1 MLLSA
6 FRRVRRSL
14 LAFFEGR
21 RRKEEEPS
29 LKSEQFAQHSLRFL
43 ESKWG
48 RVPTNLRSSVPV
60 PSLQEDTTTPHTLSK
75 AQSSPPAPSHR
86 YNIIRTYI
94 TISSLLKRERKRA
107 SELLVLLLIIIKY
120 KNFSLF
126 CLCST

>member
-6 FRRVRRSL
+6 FRRSL

-107 SELLVLLLIIIKY
+107 SEPLVLLLIIIKY